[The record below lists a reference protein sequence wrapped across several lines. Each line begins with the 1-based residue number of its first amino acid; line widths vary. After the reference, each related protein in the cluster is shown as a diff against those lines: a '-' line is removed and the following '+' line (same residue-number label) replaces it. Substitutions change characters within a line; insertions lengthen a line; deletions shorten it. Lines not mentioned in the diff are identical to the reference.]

1 VAYELEL
8 PAGSRVHNVFHLSC
22 LKKALGHNV
31 TPLVELPPLDEEG
44 KLILVPEAII
54 DTRDRTLRR
63 TIREYLVKWKNL
75 LVEDATWENEQI
87 LEHPDLRLLEA
98 SNLREGGL

>member
-1 VAYELEL
+1 
-8 PAGSRVHNVFHLSC
+8 VFHVSH

-31 TPLVELPPLDEEG
+31 TPSVKLPPLDEEG

-54 DTRDRTLRR
+54 HTKDRNLRR
-63 TIREYLVKWKNL
+63 RIISEYLVKWNNL
-75 LVEDATWENEQI
+75 LVEDATRENEQI
-87 LEHPDLRLLEA
+87 LGHPNLRLLEA